1 MTISSGALLGGY
13 IGEFILSFALANY
26 TSSQITIIQS
36 ILLSVAL
43 TIILIFNLLND
54 RMKHYRLEGLL
65 KVFLLGLCLGSISVF
80 IGIGGGPLN
89 VTVFMFL
96 FSFSMKESA
105 IYSLAV
111 IFFSQLSKIL
121 TILLNGTISEVNY
134 IVLPLIMITAI
145 IGGIVGTNLSHE
157 MSNEK
162 VKRYFIWLLIA
173 LIAVSVFNIIRYS
186 L

>member
-1 MTISSGALLGGY
+1 
-13 IGEFILSFALANY
+13 
-26 TSSQITIIQS
+26 
-36 ILLSVAL
+36 
-43 TIILIFNLLND
+43 
-54 RMKHYRLEGLL
+54 
-65 KVFLLGLCLGSISVF
+65 GLCLGSISVF

-121 TILLNGTISEVNY
+121 TILLKGTISEVNY

-145 IGGIVGTNLSHE
+145 IGGIVGTNLSDE

-173 LIAVSVFNIIRYS
+173 LIAVSVFNIVRYS